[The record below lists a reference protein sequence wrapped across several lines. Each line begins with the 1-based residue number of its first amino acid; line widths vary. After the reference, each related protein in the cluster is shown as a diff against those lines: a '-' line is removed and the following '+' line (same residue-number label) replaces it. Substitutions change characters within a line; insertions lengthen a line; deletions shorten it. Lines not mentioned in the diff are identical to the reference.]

1 MLSKVKHSAA
11 QAARKAGMVS
21 AGALCIMVGAGFL
34 TGAAWI
40 FLATAYDTLIAASV
54 IGAAYA
60 GIGLLLVGMAGS
72 DESHHDAAPKP
83 EPEPKPASPDAP
95 PLLQAFLFGLQ
106 AGASSD
112 RRPT

>member
-11 QAARKAGMVS
+11 RAARKAGMVS
-21 AGALCIMVGAGFL
+21 AGALCVLVGAGFL
-34 TGAAWI
+34 TGASWI
-40 FLATAYDTLIAASV
+40 FLATAYGTLIAASV

-60 GIGLLLVGMAGS
+60 GIGLLLVGLAGS
-72 DESHHDAAPKP
+72 DEPHQDTAP
-83 EPEPKPASPDAP
+83 EPEPTPAPASSDAP

-112 RRPT
+112 RR

>member
-1 MLSKVKHSAA
+1 MLSKVKHSATR
-11 QAARKAGMVS
+11 AARKAGMVS
-21 AGALCIMVGAGFL
+21 AGALCVLVGAGFL

-60 GIGLLLVGMAGS
+60 GIGLLLVGLAGS
-72 DESHHDAAPKP
+72 DEPEHRPAPEPDPKAAP
-83 EPEPKPASPDAP
+83 ASADAP

-112 RRPT
+112 RR